1 MSVSSRFLA
10 LIAAAALT
18 ATTFVLPAY
27 AGPAPAAQTVALVA
41 GR

>member
-1 MSVSSRFLA
+1 MSVTSRLLA

-27 AGPAPAAQTVALVA
+27 ARPVPVAQTLVA
-41 GR
+41 EQGR